1 MPTPRD
7 LAVIVCTRNRA
18 TMLGAALESI
28 LASVPRDVEVL
39 VVDSASDDAA
49 TRDTAMSSG
58 ASYVRSDVKGLS
70 IARDLGLRTSTRPLV
85 LFTDDDCVAVAG
97 WIDPVLEHFADSGVG
112 AVTGRMLDHTL
123 VGTESGSPPKRFT
136 RPVHGLD
143 AGHGAV
149 MAFRRELVL
158 ELGGFDPVLGAGRTL
173 AGAEDLD
180 MFCRILDAGHAI
192 VHDPACVIHHMNTRQ
207 GDDYT
212 ELHHGYGLGLGAL
225 SNKMIRLRFPVG
237 AVMLAVLLKR
247 TLGRAA
253 RHLRD
258 PRRGTADRAML
269 RGIRQGFFI
278 GAGMR
283 LDGSTFVDEHPP
295 AVTPLG
301 SELDT
306 RTGSP
311 LESTLDAPIDRDP
324 GRAR

>member
-1 MPTPRD
+1 MEWCVPTPRD

-28 LASVPRDVEVL
+28 LASVPGDVEVL
-39 VVDSASDDAA
+39 VVDSASDDGS
-49 TRDTAMSSG
+49 TRDAAIAAG
-58 ASYVRSDVKGLS
+58 AAYVRSDIRGLS

-97 WIDPVLEHFADSGVG
+97 WIDPVLEHFGDELVG

-123 VGTESGSPPKRFT
+123 VGTGGVAPPKRYT
-136 RPVHGLD
+136 RTVQGID

-158 ELGGFDPVLGAGRTL
+158 ELGGFDPVLGAGRRL

-180 MFCRILDAGHAI
+180 MFCRVLEAGHAI
-192 VHDPACVIHHMNTRQ
+192 VHDPSCVIHHMNTRQ
-207 GDDYT
+207 GDSYT
-212 ELHHGYGLGLGAL
+212 ELHHGYGLGLGAMA
-225 SNKMIRLRFPVG
+225 NKLLRLRFTVG
-237 AVMLAVLLKR
+237 VAALAVLLKR
-247 TLGRAA
+247 TGGRAL

-258 PRRGTADRAML
+258 PRKGKADRAML
-269 RGIRQGFFI
+269 RGIGQGFFA

-295 AVTPLG
+295 PT
-301 SELDT
+301 T
-306 RTGSP
+306 P
-311 LESTLDAPIDRDP
+311 LESPIDRDP

>member
-1 MPTPRD
+1 MPTPHD

-28 LASVPRDVEVL
+28 LASVPSDVEVL
-39 VVDSASDDAA
+39 VVDSASDDAS
-49 TRDTAMSSG
+49 TRDAAIAAG
-58 ASYVRSDVKGLS
+58 AAYVRSDIRGLS

-85 LFTDDDCVAVAG
+85 LFTDDDCVAVTG
-97 WIDPVLEHFADSGVG
+97 WIDPVLEHFADAEVG

-123 VGTESGSPPKRFT
+123 VGTGGAEPPKRYT
-136 RPVHGLD
+136 RTVQGID

-180 MFCRILDAGHAI
+180 MFCRVLEAGHAI
-192 VHDPACVIHHMNTRQ
+192 VHDPTCVIHHMNTRQ
-207 GDDYT
+207 GDSYT

-225 SNKMIRLRFPVG
+225 ANKMLRLRFTVG
-237 AVMLAVLLKR
+237 VATLAVLLKR
-247 TLGRAA
+247 TGGRAV
-253 RHLRD
+253 RHMRD
-258 PRRGTADRAML
+258 PRKGKADRAML
-269 RGIRQGFFI
+269 RGIRQGFFA

-295 AVTPLG
+295 PVTPL
-301 SELDT
+301 EPAIDT
-306 RTGSP
+306 
-311 LESTLDAPIDRDP
+311 PIDRDP

>member
-18 TMLGAALESI
+18 TMLGAALASI
-28 LASVPRDVEVL
+28 LESVPGDVEVL
-39 VVDSASDDAA
+39 VVDSASDDGS
-49 TRDTAMSSG
+49 TRDAAITAG
-58 ASYVRSDVKGLS
+58 ASYVRSDIRGLS

-97 WIDPVLEHFADSGVG
+97 WIDPVLEHFGDEVVG

-123 VGTESGSPPKRFT
+123 VGTGGVEAPKRYT
-136 RPVHGLD
+136 KTVQGID

-192 VHDPACVIHHMNTRQ
+192 VHDPSCVIHHMNTRQ
-207 GDDYT
+207 GDSYT

-225 SNKMIRLRFPVG
+225 ANKLLRLRFTVG
-237 AVMLAVLLKR
+237 VATLAVLLKR
-247 TLGRAA
+247 TGGRTL

-258 PRRGTADRAML
+258 PRKGKADRAML
-269 RGIRQGFFI
+269 RGIRQGFFA

-295 AVTPLG
+295 PAT
-301 SELDT
+301 
-306 RTGSP
+306 P
-311 LESTLDAPIDRDP
+311 LESPIDRDP